1 LTSNVAT
8 PQNTGTAITFTAWG
22 DGGVAPR
29 QFKFF
34 VQQTGGSPQMVRDWS
49 TTQSYT
55 WTPATAAGYTV
66 IVWVRSAGVTVD
78 AAQAIAQM
86 AYTINTPPPAPVTS
100 VALTSNLATPQNTNT
115 AITFSASGAGGV
127 APREFKFFVQ
137 LAGGAAQV
145 AQNWSTATTYTWT
158 PATVGNYTVT
168 VWARSA
174 GVTVDAAQA
183 SAQMAYVV
191 NTPPIAPVASAGLTS
206 NVATPQNTGT
216 AITFTA
222 WGDGG
227 VAPRQFKFF
236 VQQTGGSPQMVRDWS
251 TATGYTWTPATA
263 ASYTVIVWVRSA
275 GVTVD
280 AAQASAQMAYTIN
293 IPPPAPVTSATL
305 SSNVA
310 SPQVTGT
317 AVTFTANGSG
327 GVAPR
332 EFKFL
337 VQPSGGAVQV
347 VQNWSTAT
355 TYTWT
360 PATAG
365 TYTVT
370 VWARSA
376 GVTVDAAQASAQ
388 MSYVVS
394 TPPIAPVTGATLTT
408 SPASPQNAGTA
419 IGLSASGS
427 GGVGPRQFK
436 FFVQPSGGSAQM
448 VRDWST
454 ATSYTWT
461 PTTAGTYT
469 LIVWARSAGVTVDAA
484 QASAQISY
492 VVSTAP
498 SGPLTITSLTSN
510 VASPR
515 IVGTSIM
522 FTAAATGGKA
532 PYQFKWWVNDGSSW
546 RVAQDWGTS
555 ATFNWVPT
563 TAGDYVVAV
572 WARNNGATGN
582 ASEALAQVA
591 YKITSTAPVN
601 PLSISSLT
609 SNVASPQVA
618 GSTITFNAVA
628 TGGQAS
634 YQFKWWVYDG
644 ASWKVAQ
651 NWSSSATLTWRPTAG
666 DYMVAVW
673 ARNSGVTVEA
683 SQAMAQM
690 FYTITNAPTPPPPA
704 PLALS
709 LTSNATS
716 PSMLGTTVTF
726 SATATG
732 GTAPYQF
739 KWWIFDGS
747 AWRVGQEWSTSSTFN
762 WRPTIAGDYLV
773 AVWGRSNGVTKN
785 ASEALAQ
792 TAYTIVTTA
801 PTPPLAITSFTS
813 NLASPQAAGTT
824 VTFSTTAT
832 GGKAPYEFKWW
843 VFDGETWKVGH
854 NWSSNATFNWR
865 PNKSGRYIVAVWA
878 RNAGVKVDASQ
889 ALAQTLYTVN

>member
-1 LTSNVAT
+1 
-8 PQNTGTAITFTAWG
+8 
-22 DGGVAPR
+22 
-29 QFKFF
+29 
-34 VQQTGGSPQMVRDWS
+34 
-49 TTQSYT
+49 
-55 WTPATAAGYTV
+55 
-66 IVWVRSAGVTVD
+66 VWVRSAGVTVD
-78 AAQAIAQM
+78 AAQATAQM
-86 AYTINTPPPAPVTS
+86 AYTINT
-100 VALTSNLATPQNTNT
+100 
-115 AITFSASGAGGV
+115 
-127 APREFKFFVQ
+127 
-137 LAGGAAQV
+137 
-145 AQNWSTATTYTWT
+145 
-158 PATVGNYTVT
+158 
-168 VWARSA
+168 
-174 GVTVDAAQA
+174 
-183 SAQMAYVV
+183 
-191 NTPPIAPVASAGLTS
+191 
-206 NVATPQNTGT
+206 
-216 AITFTA
+216 
-222 WGDGG
+222 
-227 VAPRQFKFF
+227 
-236 VQQTGGSPQMVRDWS
+236 
-251 TATGYTWTPATA
+251 
-263 ASYTVIVWVRSA
+263 
-275 GVTVD
+275 
-280 AAQASAQMAYTIN
+280 
-293 IPPPAPVTSATL
+293 PPPAPVTSATL

-327 GVAPR
+327 GVAPHQ
-332 EFKFL
+332 FKFL

-408 SPASPQNAGTA
+408 SPASPQNSGTA

-801 PTPPLAITSFTS
+801 PTPPLAITSVTS